1 MQQAMLPGI
10 TFTSGTGK
18 QTQVSTAALMH
29 SVELWRTG
37 VSSHECISTCSCHL
51 HGCVSRT
58 VVLDSCPLQY
68 ELLHIE
74 HGSTA
79 SEISLTLS
87 CHVPHGHGSWVA
99 GWHARMRAT
108 KTETNQVFFGQIQAV
123 LTRASRLGLMP
134 LCSCSLLRGCSA
146 V

>member
-1 MQQAMLPGI
+1 MCIQQAMLPGI
-10 TFTSGTGK
+10 TFTAGTGK

-87 CHVPHGHGSWVA
+87 CHVPHGRGSWVA

-108 KTETNQVFFGQIQAV
+108 KTETNQVVFWPDPSCAH
-123 LTRASRLGLMP
+123 ASK
-134 LCSCSLLRGCSA
+134 
-146 V
+146 